1 MGKPTPEVYEDW
13 LREEEQLREDIKQ
26 LKAAVNQLQIGI
38 REIYSRLELALEE
51 LSILR
56 TKVEKIERRDN
67 A

>member
-1 MGKPTPEVYEDW
+1 MEKPTPEVYEDW
-13 LREEEQLREDIKQ
+13 LKEEEQLREDIKQ
-26 LKAAVNQLQIGI
+26 LKDDVNRLQIGI

-56 TKVEKIERRDN
+56 NKLENIERRDN